1 MNALVYSLSLFFGCF
16 YLVIVW
22 QLLLVDFYLKLT
34 CLISVLCVLIVEAS
48 LENGDEKVTLR
59 FLDEVKGIVVLGCD
73 GFI

>member
-1 MNALVYSLSLFFGCF
+1 MVHLYLLSFFFEWF

-22 QLLLVDFYLKLT
+22 LLLLVDFYLKSK

-59 FLDEVKGIVVLGCD
+59 FLDEVKGTVLLGCD